1 MTFEIISALVSI
13 AVTTAS
19 FGYMCCKWNS
29 VSKNGADVINHY
41 DNNTENF
48 FQTFLSLYPHLPQA
62 QKKNFPKFIL
72 YYLAQKGYLTL
83 KIEDNGNIKV
93 LHTGE
98 AGEANPAEQHLLNS
112 IFQNSEEYFL
122 SEDAIVGIESVNL
135 NEINQQYTQGMQ
147 TCPLGYKIGKKH
159 EATLSNPGHNVIFD
173 SDRMSSDFRRAQV
186 ISLIIS
192 LPIPACL
199 GLDTNNYNVYSSL
212 FDSYLSYVLLVV
224 PTFFALNSIK
234 RSEKRKPMFGG
245 AHPELSGKME
255 ILRITVDV
263 MILISEVL
271 ILFVVL
277 ILPFQYASGIS
288 IFSTMYGIA
297 AIIAT
302 WLLIKKKRANKAM
315 TYLTAENDLY
325 EFISYMKTKFKS
337 VRQKSRKIRAG
348 FNDSLNSSA
357 ELLPFAS
364 LLGKKKDID
373 ALLLEEKSKLPNWLN
388 AEKEMTFEQA
398 DILIDSCLSN
408 VQETSK

>member
-1 MTFEIISALVSI
+1 MTFEIIPALVSI

-19 FGYMCCKWNS
+19 LGYMCYKLNS

-93 LHTGE
+93 LHTGD
-98 AGEANPAEQHLLNS
+98 AGETNPAEQHLLNS
-112 IFQNSEEYFL
+112 IFQNSEVYFL

-135 NEINQQYTQGMQ
+135 NEINQQYTQGIQ
-147 TCPLGYKIGKKH
+147 TCPLGYKVGKKH
-159 EATLSNPGHNVIFD
+159 EATLSNPGHKVIFD
-173 SDRMSSDFRRAQV
+173 RDRMSSDFRRAQV

-199 GLDTNNYNVYSSL
+199 KSDMNNYSTYSYL

-224 PTFFALNSIK
+224 PTFFALNSIN
-234 RSEKRKPMFGG
+234 RSGKRKPMFGG
-245 AHPELSGKME
+245 AHSELSGKIE
-255 ILRITVDV
+255 SLRITVDV

-271 ILFVVL
+271 MLFVVL
-277 ILPFQYASGIS
+277 ILPLPYSSGIS
-288 IFSTMYGIA
+288 IFSAMYGIA

-302 WLLIKKKRANKAM
+302 WLLIEKKRANKAT
-315 TYLTAENDLY
+315 TYLPAENDLY

-337 VRQKSRKIRAG
+337 VRRKKSKNRAG

-364 LLGKKKDID
+364 LLGQKKDID

-398 DILIDSCLSN
+398 DILIDNSLSN
-408 VQETSK
+408 V

>member
-1 MTFEIISALVSI
+1 M
-13 AVTTAS
+13 
-19 FGYMCCKWNS
+19 
-29 VSKNGADVINHY
+29 
-41 DNNTENF
+41 
-48 FQTFLSLYPHLPQA
+48 
-62 QKKNFPKFIL
+62 
-72 YYLAQKGYLTL
+72 
-83 KIEDNGNIKV
+83 
-93 LHTGE
+93 
-98 AGEANPAEQHLLNS
+98 
-112 IFQNSEEYFL
+112 
-122 SEDAIVGIESVNL
+122 
-135 NEINQQYTQGMQ
+135 
-147 TCPLGYKIGKKH
+147 
-159 EATLSNPGHNVIFD
+159 
-173 SDRMSSDFRRAQV
+173 
-186 ISLIIS
+186 
-192 LPIPACL
+192 
-199 GLDTNNYNVYSSL
+199 
-212 FDSYLSYVLLVV
+212 
-224 PTFFALNSIK
+224 NSIK
-234 RSEKRKPMFGG
+234 RSEKRKPMFGS